1 MTNVPIF
8 PDSAGRAFSLFP
20 PELPPEAGEAV
31 ATYLDTA
38 ADVADRSTLQRT
50 ARVLGSL
57 AAFTDR
63 FPANAYA
70 AAAFVPLAEQIHHS
84 NRPRR
89 HHAAGI
95 ALKTYF
101 NRQGANARANGYVGT
116 LLGDMPHLH
125 EGASAYVERLSEEER
140 EVLQSDEAL
149 PPDKWLTFRVGADI
163 PRIATI
169 HDKTNVESQLIG
181 AAYAID
187 SMAHAPDNDQELLDR
202 IIRAESFYSVPLEIY
217 GFHAYDTLLR
227 STASKIRVLR
237 SGHERLLEESR
248 VILDAAKSFET
259 EDILRHFFEESSANH
274 SFQTAHE
281 SFYDEAISYTSTSL
295 GELTHDKQQ
304 GSLKTRVK
312 GLGGFALKRLTNP
325 NYINSHTDQPS
336 DVFGMLAVLP
346 DEAQLGSFFADT
358 IERVLK
364 DEAIT
369 LTTAASKKAPLYIQ
383 GTRDFVHHIRSALP
397 EELLSLVHCHP
408 YELESATPDEI
419 YQVAKFTCTLRIGN
433 HDLPIEFQF
442 QTQRDRVNARLGTP
456 SHMNHHAK
464 KGSNKAAAI
473 IPGTPDDLRAI
484 YSRKHD
490 IDPRGLLVRTKSI
503 PHGEDFKRR
512 YLASLQRG

>member
-1 MTNVPIF
+1 MTNVPLF
-8 PDSAGRAFSLFP
+8 PDAAGRAFSLFP
-20 PELPPEAGEAV
+20 PELPPEAGDTV
-31 ATYLDTA
+31 ATYLDVA
-38 ADVADRSTLQRT
+38 AEVADRSTLQRT
-50 ARVLGSL
+50 TRVLGSL
-57 AAFTDR
+57 AAFTDK

-70 AAAFVPLAEQIHHS
+70 AAAFVPLAEQIHHP
-84 NRPRR
+84 NRPKR
-89 HHAAGI
+89 HRAAGI
-95 ALKTYF
+95 ALQSYF
-101 NRQGANARANGYVGT
+101 NRQGATARANGYIGT
-116 LLGDMPHLH
+116 LLGDMSHLH
-125 EGASAYVERLSEEER
+125 AGADTYVERLGDEER
-140 EVLQSDEAL
+140 MILQGNEAL
-149 PPDKWLTFRVGADI
+149 PPEKWLTFRVGANI
-163 PRIATI
+163 PKIAAI

-187 SMAHAPDNDQELLDR
+187 DMAHAPDNDQALIDR

-237 SGHERLLEESR
+237 SGHEQLLEQSR
-248 VILDAAKSFET
+248 AILDGAKSFET
-259 EDILRHFFEESSANH
+259 EDILRHFFEANSASH

-281 SFYDEAISYTSTSL
+281 SFYDETISYTSTSL

-304 GSLKTRVK
+304 GTLKTRVK

-325 NYINSHTDQPS
+325 NYINNHTNHPS

-364 DEAIT
+364 DDAIT

-383 GTRDFVHHIRSALP
+383 GTRDFVQVIRNSLP
-397 EELLSLVHCHP
+397 EELSSLVDCDP
-408 YELESATPDEI
+408 DRFEGATSDEI
-419 YQVAKFTCTLRIGN
+419 YQVAKFTCTLHIGG
-433 HDLPIEFQF
+433 HELPIEFQF

-464 KGSNKAAAI
+464 KSSNRAAAI
-473 IPGTPDDLRAI
+473 IPGTPDDLHAI

-512 YLASLQRG
+512 YLASLR